1 MNVLTSITVLGFLI
15 FFHEMGHFLAAI
27 LQGIYVD
34 GFSIGFGPSVIKK
47 KYKNITYSLRAFPLG
62 GFVSF
67 PDEELN
73 NIDPND
79 ENLLKNRPVIQKVI
93 VISAG
98 VFANLILAYTL
109 LIVNVT
115 TIGIPFDPEPG
126 ILVLAIQPEKPAS
139 LAGLQAGD
147 KILKIENHTLGVG
160 DQAVSALVKDIQNAS
175 ENPISI
181 TIDRDGVLKDLTL
194 VPKNIDGKGTI
205 GAQLQPNIKKETKKT
220 KNILELFNYTN
231 NEFSSLLVKTIQGYK
246 GLITNFS
253 STAQQLSGPVKIV
266 EIGAQLSQQGGT
278 GILLFAALISI
289 NLAVLNSLPLP
300 LLDGGQLVFT
310 LIEGFRG
317 KPVPVKVQMVVT
329 QSSFFLLVG
338 LSVLLIIRDTSQ
350 LLIVQRLLSQL
361 INFKNC
367 SPSC

>member
-34 GFSIGFGPSVIKK
+34 GFSIGFGPSIIQK
-47 KYKNITYSLRAFPLG
+47 KYKDITYSFRAFPLG

-79 ENLLKNRPVIQKVI
+79 PNLLKNRPVIQRII

-98 VFANLILAYTL
+98 VFANLLLAYII
-109 LIVNVT
+109 LIINVT
-115 TIGIPFDPEPG
+115 TVGIPFEPEPG
-126 ILVLAIQPEKPAS
+126 ILVLATQPDNAAS
-139 LAGLQAGD
+139 LAGLEAGD
-147 KILKIENHTLGVG
+147 KIIKVETNNLGIG
-160 DQAVSALVKDIQNAS
+160 DQAVSTLVKEIRNS
-175 ENPISI
+175 YEKPISI
-181 TIDRDGVLKDLTL
+181 TIDRDGSIKDLTL
-194 VPKNIDGKGTI
+194 IPRNVNGKGTI

-220 KNILELFNYTN
+220 KNLYETFQYTS
-231 NEFSSLLVKTIQGYK
+231 NEFASLLIKTVQGYK

-266 EIGAQLSQQGGT
+266 EIGAQLSEQGGT

-310 LIEGFRG
+310 LIEFFRG
-317 KPVPVKVQMVVT
+317 KPVPVKIQMAVT

-350 LLIVQRLLSQL
+350 LLIVQRLFNQ
-361 INFKNC
+361 
-367 SPSC
+367 

>member
-34 GFSIGFGPSVIKK
+34 GFSIGFGPAIIKK
-47 KYKNITYSLRAFPLG
+47 KYKNITYSFRAFPLG

-67 PDEELN
+67 PDEEVN
-73 NIDPND
+73 NINPKDA
-79 ENLLKNRPVIQKVI
+79 NLLKNRPIFQRVI

-98 VFANLILAYTL
+98 VLANLILAYTI
-109 LIVNVT
+109 LIINVT
-115 TIGIPFDPEPG
+115 SIGIPFEPEPG
-126 ILVLAIQPEKPAS
+126 ILVLATQPEKSAALS
-139 LAGLQAGD
+139 GLKPGD
-147 KILKIENHTLGVG
+147 KILKIENNTLGVG
-160 DQAVSALVKDIQNAS
+160 DEAVSDLVKKIQTSS
-175 ENPISI
+175 EKQILI
-181 TIDRDGVLKDLTL
+181 KVERDGAFEELTL
-194 VPKNIDGKGTI
+194 IPKNVDGKGTI
-205 GAQLQPNIKKETKKT
+205 GAQLQPNIRKETKKT
-220 KNILELFNYTN
+220 KNVYEIFEYTN
-231 NEFSSLLVKTIQGYK
+231 KEFSSLLVKTIQGYK

-266 EIGAQLSQQGGT
+266 EIGAQLSEQGGT

-317 KPVPVKVQMVVT
+317 KPVPVKVQMAVT

-350 LLIVQRLLSQL
+350 LLIVQRLLNQ
-361 INFKNC
+361 
-367 SPSC
+367 

>member
-34 GFSIGFGPSVIKK
+34 GFSIGFGPAIIQKK
-47 KYKNITYSLRAFPLG
+47 FRDITYSFRAFPLG

-73 NIDPND
+73 NIDPKD
-79 ENLLKNRPVIQKVI
+79 PNLLKNRPIIQRVI

-98 VFANLILAYTL
+98 VFANLILAY
-109 LIVNVT
+109 LILIINVT
-115 TIGIPFDPEPG
+115 TVGIPFDPEPG
-126 ILVLAIQPEKPAS
+126 ILVLATQPEKAAD
-139 LAGLQAGD
+139 LAGLEAGD
-147 KILKIENHTLGVG
+147 KILKIEANTLGVG
-160 DQAVSALVKDIQNAS
+160 DQAVSTLVKEIQNSS
-175 ENPISI
+175 EKSISI
-181 TIDRDGVLKDLTL
+181 EIERNGLIKEITL
-194 VPKNIDGKGTI
+194 IPKKVDGKGTI
-205 GAQLQPNIKKETKKT
+205 GAQLQPNIRKETKKT
-220 KNILELFNYTN
+220 KNFYELFKYSN
-231 NEFSSLLVKTIQGYK
+231 NEFLSLLVKTIQGYK

-266 EIGAQLSQQGGT
+266 EIGAQLSEQGGT

-310 LIEGFRG
+310 LIEGLRG
-317 KPVPVKVQMVVT
+317 KPVPVKVQIAVT

-350 LLIVQRLLSQL
+350 LLIVQRLL
-361 INFKNC
+361 N
-367 SPSC
+367 

>member
-34 GFSIGFGPSVIKK
+34 GFSIGFGPSIIQKK
-47 KYKNITYSLRAFPLG
+47 FKDITYSFRAFPLG

-73 NIDPND
+73 NIDPKD
-79 ENLLKNRPVIQKVI
+79 PNLLKNRPIIQRVI

-98 VFANLILAYTL
+98 VFANLILAYSI
-109 LIVNVT
+109 LIINVT

-126 ILVLAIQPEKPAS
+126 ILVLATQPEKAAS
-139 LAGLQAGD
+139 LAGLEPGD
-147 KILKIENHTLGVG
+147 KILKIETSTLGVG
-160 DQAVSALVKDIQNAS
+160 DQAVSKLVKEIQNS
-175 ENPISI
+175 SDKPISI
-181 TIDRDGVLKDLTL
+181 QIERDEILKDLTL
-194 VPKNIDGKGTI
+194 IPKNIDGKGTI
-205 GAQLQPNIKKETKKT
+205 GAQLQPNIRKETKKT
-220 KNILELFNYTN
+220 KNVFELFKYTN

-266 EIGAQLSQQGGT
+266 EIGAQLSEQGGT

-300 LLDGGQLVFT
+300 LLDGGQFVFT
-310 LIEGFRG
+310 IIEGFRG
-317 KPVPVKVQMVVT
+317 KPVPLKVQMVVT
-329 QSSFFLLVG
+329 QSSFFLLIG

-350 LLIVQRLLSQL
+350 LLIVQRLLNQ
-361 INFKNC
+361 
-367 SPSC
+367 

>member
-34 GFSIGFGPSVIKK
+34 GFSIGFGPSIIQKK
-47 KYKNITYSLRAFPLG
+47 FRDITYSLRAFPLG

-73 NIDPND
+73 NIDPKD
-79 ENLLKNRPVIQKVI
+79 PNLLKNRPIIQRVL

-98 VFANLILAYTL
+98 VLANLILAYTI
-109 LIVNVT
+109 LIINVT
-115 TIGIPFDPEPG
+115 AVGIPFDPEPG
-126 ILVLAIQPEKPAS
+126 ILVLATQAEQAAS
-139 LAGLQAGD
+139 LAGLEPGD
-147 KILKIENHTLGVG
+147 KILEIETNTLGVG
-160 DQAVSALVKDIQNAS
+160 DQAVSTLVKEIQNS
-175 ENPISI
+175 SDYPISI
-181 TIDRDGVLKDLTL
+181 KIERDGIFKDLTL
-194 VPKNIDGKGTI
+194 VPKNVDGKGTI
-205 GAQLQPNIKKETKKT
+205 GAQLQPNIRKETKKT
-220 KNILELFNYTN
+220 ENVYELFKYTN

-338 LSVLLIIRDTSQ
+338 LSMLLIIRDTSQ
-350 LLIVQRLLSQL
+350 LLIVQRLLNQ
-361 INFKNC
+361 
-367 SPSC
+367 

>member
-34 GFSIGFGPSVIKK
+34 GFSIGFGPSIIQK
-47 KYKNITYSLRAFPLG
+47 KYRGITYSFRAFPLG

-67 PDEELN
+67 PDEEIN
-73 NIDPND
+73 NIDPED
-79 ENLLKNRPVIQKVI
+79 PNLLKNRPIFQRVI

-98 VFANLILAYTL
+98 VFANLLLAYTI
-109 LIVNVT
+109 LILNVT
-115 TIGIPFDPEPG
+115 TIGIPYDPEPG
-126 ILVLAIQPEKPAS
+126 ILVLATQPEKAAFK
-139 LAGLQAGD
+139 AGLEAGD
-147 KILKIENHTLGVG
+147 KILKLEGNVLGIG
-160 DQAVSALVKDIQNAS
+160 DQAVSSLVKKIQSSS
-175 ENPISI
+175 EESISI
-181 TIDRDGVLKDLTL
+181 EIERDNSYQKLTL
-194 VPKNIDGKGTI
+194 IPQNIDGKGTI

-220 KNILELFNYTN
+220 KNINELFQYTN
-231 NEFSSLLVKTIQGYK
+231 KEFSSLLIKTIQGYK

-266 EIGAQLSQQGGT
+266 EIGAQLSEQGGT

-310 LIEGFRG
+310 LIEGLRG
-317 KPVPVKVQMVVT
+317 KPVPVKIQIAVT

-350 LLIVQRLLSQL
+350 LLIVQRLL
-361 INFKNC
+361 NH
-367 SPSC
+367 

>member
-34 GFSIGFGPSVIKK
+34 GFSIGFGPSIIQK
-47 KYKNITYSLRAFPLG
+47 KYKDITYSLRAFPLG

-67 PDEELN
+67 PDEEIN
-73 NIDPND
+73 NIDSND
-79 ENLLKNRPVIQKVI
+79 PNLLKNRPIIQRAI

-98 VFANLILAYTL
+98 VFANLILAYIILIINVSTL
-109 LIVNVT
+109 
-115 TIGIPFDPEPG
+115 GIPFDPEPG
-126 ILVLAIQPEKPAS
+126 ILVLATQPEKAAS
-139 LAGLQAGD
+139 LAGLESGD
-147 KILKIENHTLGVG
+147 KIIKIESKILGVG
-160 DQAVSALVKDIQNAS
+160 DQAVSSLVKEIQNSS
-175 ENPISI
+175 EKPISI
-181 TIDRDGVLKDLTL
+181 EIERNGIFKDITL
-194 VPKNIDGKGTI
+194 IPKNVDGKGTI
-205 GAQLQPNIKKETKKT
+205 GAQLQPNVSTDTKKI
-220 KNILELFNYTN
+220 KGVFELFEYSNK
-231 NEFSSLLVKTIQGYK
+231 EFSSLLVKTIQGYK

-266 EIGAQLSQQGGT
+266 EIGAQLSEQGGT

-310 LIEGFRG
+310 LIEGLRG
-317 KPVPVKVQMVVT
+317 KPIPVKVQMAVT

-350 LLIVQRLLSQL
+350 LLIIQRLLNQ
-361 INFKNC
+361 
-367 SPSC
+367 

>member
-1 MNVLTSITVLGFLI
+1 MNVLTSITVLGFLM

-34 GFSIGFGPSVIKK
+34 GFSIGFGPSIIQK
-47 KYKNITYSLRAFPLG
+47 KYKDITYSLRAFPLG

-67 PDEELN
+67 PDEEIN
-73 NIDPND
+73 NIDSND
-79 ENLLKNRPVIQKVI
+79 PNLLKNRPIIQRAI

-98 VFANLILAYTL
+98 VFANLILAYIILIINVSTL
-109 LIVNVT
+109 
-115 TIGIPFDPEPG
+115 GIPFDPEPG
-126 ILVLAIQPEKPAS
+126 ILVLATQPEKAAS
-139 LAGLQAGD
+139 LAGLESGD
-147 KILKIENHTLGVG
+147 KIIKIESKILGVG
-160 DQAVSALVKDIQNAS
+160 DQAVSSLVKEIQNSS
-175 ENPISI
+175 EKPISI
-181 TIDRDGVLKDLTL
+181 EIERNGIFKDITL
-194 VPKNIDGKGTI
+194 IPKNVDGKGTI
-205 GAQLQPNIKKETKKT
+205 GAQLQPNVSKDTKKI
-220 KNILELFNYTN
+220 KGVFELFEYSNK
-231 NEFSSLLVKTIQGYK
+231 EFSSLLVKTIQGYK

-266 EIGAQLSQQGGT
+266 EIGAQLSEQGGT

-310 LIEGFRG
+310 LIEGLRG
-317 KPVPVKVQMVVT
+317 KPIPVKVQMAVT

-350 LLIVQRLLSQL
+350 LLIIQRLL
-361 INFKNC
+361 N
-367 SPSC
+367 

>member
-34 GFSIGFGPSVIKK
+34 GFSIGFGPSIIQK
-47 KYKNITYSLRAFPLG
+47 KYKNITYSFRAFPLG

-73 NIDPND
+73 NIDPKD
-79 ENLLKNRPVIQKVI
+79 PNLLKNRPIIQRII

-98 VFANLILAYTL
+98 VFANLILAYTI
-109 LIVNVT
+109 LILNVT
-115 TIGIPFDPEPG
+115 TVGIPFDPEPG
-126 ILVLAIQPEKPAS
+126 ILVLATQPDKAANR
-139 LAGLQAGD
+139 AGLEAGD
-147 KILKIENHTLGVG
+147 KIIKLDNDLLGVG
-160 DQAVSALVKDIQNAS
+160 DQAVSTLVKEIQSSS
-175 ENPISI
+175 EKPISI
-181 TIDRDGVLKDLTL
+181 EIEREGVFKKLSLIPRE
-194 VPKNIDGKGTI
+194 VDGKGTI
-205 GAQLQPNIKKETKKT
+205 GAQLQPNIRKETKKT
-220 KNILELFNYTN
+220 KNIYELFKYSNK
-231 NEFSSLLVKTIQGYK
+231 EFLSLLVKTIQGYK

-266 EIGAQLSQQGGT
+266 EIGAQLSEQGGT
-278 GILLFAALISI
+278 GILLFASLISI

-310 LIEGFRG
+310 LIEGLRG
-317 KPVPVKVQMVVT
+317 KPVPVKVQMAVT

-350 LLIVQRLLSQL
+350 LLIVQRLLNQ
-361 INFKNC
+361 
-367 SPSC
+367 

>member
-34 GFSIGFGPSVIKK
+34 GFSIGFGPSIIEK
-47 KYKNITYSLRAFPLG
+47 KYKDITYSLRAFPLG

-67 PDEELN
+67 PDEEVN
-73 NIDPND
+73 KIDPKD
-79 ENLLKNRPVIQKVI
+79 PNLLKNRPIFQRVI

-98 VFANLILAYTL
+98 VFANLILAYII
-109 LIVNVT
+109 LITNVT
-115 TIGIPFDPEPG
+115 TVGIPFDPEPG
-126 ILVLAIQPEKPAS
+126 ILVLATQPEKAAAI
-139 LAGLQAGD
+139 AGLEPGD
-147 KILKIENHTLGVG
+147 KILKIETNTLGVG
-160 DQAVSALVKDIQNAS
+160 DQAVSTIVKKIQNSS

-181 TIDRDGVLKDLTL
+181 EIERNGFFKEITLT
-194 VPKNIDGKGTI
+194 PKQVDGKGTI
-205 GAQLQPNIKKETKKT
+205 GAQLQPNISKETKKT
-220 KNILELFNYTN
+220 KNFYELFKYTN
-231 NEFSSLLVKTIQGYK
+231 NEFLSLLIKTIQGYK

-266 EIGAQLSQQGGT
+266 EIGAQLSEQGGT

-317 KPVPVKVQMVVT
+317 KPVPVKVQMAVT

-350 LLIVQRLLSQL
+350 LLIVQRLLNQ
-361 INFKNC
+361 
-367 SPSC
+367 

>member
-34 GFSIGFGPSVIKK
+34 GFSIGFGPSIIQK

-67 PDEELN
+67 PDEEIN
-73 NIDPND
+73 NIDPQD
-79 ENLLKNRPVIQKVI
+79 PNLLKNRPIFQRVI

-98 VFANLILAYTL
+98 VLANLILAYSI
-109 LIVNVT
+109 LILNVT
-115 TIGIPFDPEPG
+115 TLGIPFDPEPG
-126 ILVLAIQPEKPAS
+126 ILVLATQPAKAAD
-139 LAGLQAGD
+139 LAGLEAGD
-147 KILKIENHTLGVG
+147 KILKIESSTLGVG
-160 DQAVSALVKDIQNAS
+160 DQAVSTLVKKIQNS
-175 ENPISI
+175 SDDPISI
-181 TIDRDGVLKDLTL
+181 NIDRNGVLKDLTL
-194 VPKNIDGKGTI
+194 IPKNVDGKGTI
-205 GAQLQPNIKKETKKT
+205 GAQLQPNIRKETKKT
-220 KNILELFNYTN
+220 KNFYELFKYTN
-231 NEFSSLLVKTIQGYK
+231 KEFSSLLVKTIQGYK

-300 LLDGGQLVFT
+300 LLDGGQLIFT

-317 KPVPVKVQMVVT
+317 KPVPVKLQMVVT

-350 LLIVQRLLSQL
+350 LLVVQKLLNQ
-361 INFKNC
+361 
-367 SPSC
+367 

>member
-34 GFSIGFGPSVIKK
+34 GFSIGFGPSLIQK
-47 KYKNITYSLRAFPLG
+47 KYKDITYSFRAFPLG

-73 NIDPND
+73 NIDPKD
-79 ENLLKNRPVIQKVI
+79 PNLLKNRPIIQRVI

-98 VFANLILAYTL
+98 VFANLLLAYTI

-115 TIGIPFDPEPG
+115 TVGIPYDPEPG
-126 ILVLAIQPEKPAS
+126 ILVLATQPEKSAMK
-139 LAGLQAGD
+139 AGLEPGD
-147 KILKIENHTLGVG
+147 KILKIDGNLLGVG
-160 DQAVSALVKDIQNAS
+160 DQAISSLVKRIQS
-175 ENPISI
+175 SPDEQISI
-181 TIDRDGVLKDLTL
+181 SIEREGSFQDLKLT
-194 VPKNIDGKGTI
+194 PQDIDGKGTI
-205 GAQLQPNIKKETKKT
+205 GAQLQPNIKKETIKT
-220 KNILELFNYTN
+220 KNINQLFRYTN
-231 NEFSSLLVKTIQGYK
+231 NEFSSLLIKTIQGYK

-266 EIGAQLSQQGGT
+266 EIGAQLSEQGGT

-310 LIEGFRG
+310 LIEGLRG
-317 KPVPVKVQMVVT
+317 KPVPVKIQIAVT

-350 LLIVQRLLSQL
+350 LLIVQRLLNQ
-361 INFKNC
+361 
-367 SPSC
+367 

>member
-34 GFSIGFGPSVIKK
+34 GFSIGFGPSIIQKK
-47 KYKNITYSLRAFPLG
+47 FNGITYSFRAFPLG

-67 PDEELN
+67 PDEEQN
-73 NIDPND
+73 NIDPKD
-79 ENLLKNRPVIQKVI
+79 PNLLKNRPILQRII

-98 VFANLILAYTL
+98 VFANLLLAYTI
-109 LIVNVT
+109 LIVNIT
-115 TIGIPFDPEPG
+115 TVGIPYDPEPG
-126 ILVLAIQPEKPAS
+126 IIVLATQPEKPAYM
-139 LAGLQAGD
+139 AGLKPGD
-147 KILKIENHTLGVG
+147 KILEIENNILGTG
-160 DQAVSALVKDIQNAS
+160 DEAVSNLVRKIQS
-175 ENPISI
+175 SKEESI
-181 TIDRDGVLKDLTL
+181 TIKVQRDDILREIILT
-194 VPKNIDGKGTI
+194 PQEINGKGTI
-205 GAQLQPNIKKETKKT
+205 GAQLQPNIKKETKKIQ
-220 KNILELFNYTN
+220 NIIELFDYTN
-231 NEFSSLLVKTIQGYK
+231 KEFSSLLIRTVEGYK

-266 EIGAQLSQQGGT
+266 EIGAQLSEQGGT
-278 GILLFAALISI
+278 GILIFAALISI

-310 LIEGFRG
+310 LIEGLRG
-317 KPVPVKVQMVVT
+317 KPVPVKIQIAVT

-350 LLIVQRLLSQL
+350 LLIVQRFLNQ
-361 INFKNC
+361 
-367 SPSC
+367 

>member
-34 GFSIGFGPSVIKK
+34 GFSIGFGPSIIQKR
-47 KYKNITYSLRAFPLG
+47 YKDITYSLRAFPLG

-67 PDEELN
+67 PDEEIN
-73 NIDPND
+73 NIDPKD
-79 ENLLKNRPVIQKVI
+79 PNLLKNRPVIQKVI

-98 VFANLILAYTL
+98 VFANLILAYTI
-109 LIVNVT
+109 LIINVA

-126 ILVLAIQPEKPAS
+126 ILVLATQPEKAAA
-139 LAGLQAGD
+139 LAGLEAGD
-147 KILKIENHTLGVG
+147 KILEIENSTLGVG
-160 DQAVSALVKDIQNAS
+160 DKAVSALVKEIQNSS
-175 ENPISI
+175 EVPISI
-181 TIDRDGVLKDLTL
+181 TIERDGFLKDLTL
-194 VPKNIDGKGTI
+194 LPKNVDGKGTI

-220 KNILELFNYTN
+220 TNIFELFNYTN
-231 NEFSSLLVKTIQGYK
+231 NEFSSLLIKTIQGYK
-246 GLITNFS
+246 GLLTNFS

-310 LIEGFRG
+310 LIESFRG

-350 LLIVQRLLSQL
+350 LLIVQRLLNQ
-361 INFKNC
+361 
-367 SPSC
+367 

>member
-1 MNVLTSITVLGFLI
+1 MNVLTSVTVLGFLI

-34 GFSIGFGPSVIKK
+34 GFSIGFGPSIIQK

-67 PDEELN
+67 PDEEQN
-73 NIDPND
+73 NIDPAD
-79 ENLLKNRPVIQKVI
+79 PNLLKNRPIFQRII

-98 VFANLILAYTL
+98 VFANLILAYTI
-109 LIVNVT
+109 LIINVT
-115 TIGIPFDPEPG
+115 TIGIPYDPEPG
-126 ILVLAIQPEKPAS
+126 IIVLATQPEKAAFN
-139 LAGLQAGD
+139 AGLEPGD
-147 KILKIENHTLGVG
+147 KILKIEGNILGSG
-160 DQAVSALVKDIQNAS
+160 DQAVSSIVKVIQSSSEKPIAIKIERSGTYQDI
-175 ENPISI
+175 
-181 TIDRDGVLKDLTL
+181 TLT
-194 VPKNIDGKGTI
+194 PKNIDGKGTI
-205 GAQLQPNIKKETKKT
+205 GAQLQPNIRKDTKKT
-220 KNILELFNYTN
+220 KNFKDLFIYTN
-231 NEFSSLLVKTIQGYK
+231 NEFSSLLIKTIQGYR

-253 STAQQLSGPVKIV
+253 STAQQLSGPIKIV
-266 EIGAQLSQQGGT
+266 EIGAQLSEQGGN
-278 GILLFAALISI
+278 GILIFAALISI

-317 KPVPVKVQMVVT
+317 KPVPAKVQIAVT

-350 LLIVQRLLSQL
+350 LLIVQRLLNQ
-361 INFKNC
+361 
-367 SPSC
+367 

>member
-34 GFSIGFGPSVIKK
+34 GFSIGFGPSIIQK
-47 KYKNITYSLRAFPLG
+47 KYKDITYSLRAFPLG

-67 PDEELN
+67 PDEEIN
-73 NIDPND
+73 NIDSKDP
-79 ENLLKNRPVIQKVI
+79 NLLKNRPIIQRAI

-98 VFANLILAYTL
+98 VIANLLLAYIILIINVSTL
-109 LIVNVT
+109 
-115 TIGIPFDPEPG
+115 GIPFDPEPG
-126 ILVLAIQPEKPAS
+126 ILVLATQPEKAAS
-139 LAGLQAGD
+139 VAGLETGD
-147 KILKIENHTLGVG
+147 KIIKIESKNLGVG
-160 DQAVSALVKDIQNAS
+160 DQAVSYLVKEIQNS
-175 ENPISI
+175 SDKPVSI
-181 TIDRDGVLKDLTL
+181 EIERNGIFKNITL
-194 VPKNIDGKGTI
+194 IPKNVDGKGTI
-205 GAQLQPNIKKETKKT
+205 GAQLQPNVSKETKK
-220 KNILELFNYTN
+220 IRGVYELFKYTN
-231 NEFSSLLVKTIQGYK
+231 KEFSSLLVKTIQGYK

-266 EIGAQLSQQGGT
+266 EIGAQLSEQGGT

-310 LIEGFRG
+310 LIEGLRG
-317 KPVPVKVQMVVT
+317 KPVPVKVQMAVT

-350 LLIVQRLLSQL
+350 LLIVQRLLNQ
-361 INFKNC
+361 
-367 SPSC
+367 

>member
-34 GFSIGFGPSVIKK
+34 GFSIGFGPSIIQK
-47 KYKNITYSLRAFPLG
+47 KYRGITYSFRAFPLG

-67 PDEELN
+67 PDEEIN
-73 NIDPND
+73 NIEPDDP
-79 ENLLKNRPVIQKVI
+79 NLLKNRPIIQRVI

-98 VFANLILAYTL
+98 VFANLLLAYTI
-109 LIVNVT
+109 LILNVT
-115 TIGIPFDPEPG
+115 SIGIPYDPEPG
-126 ILVLAIQPEKPAS
+126 ILVLATQPEKAAFK
-139 LAGLQAGD
+139 AGLEAGD
-147 KILKIENHTLGVG
+147 KILKIDGNILGVG
-160 DQAVSALVKDIQNAS
+160 DKAVKSLVKRIQSSS
-175 ENPISI
+175 EESISI
-181 TIDRDGVLKDLTL
+181 EIERENSYQKLTL
-194 VPKNIDGKGTI
+194 IPQNIDGKGTI

-220 KNILELFNYTN
+220 KNINELFHYTN
-231 NEFSSLLVKTIQGYK
+231 KEFSSLLIKTIQGYK

-266 EIGAQLSQQGGT
+266 EIGAQLSEQGGT

-310 LIEGFRG
+310 LIEGLRG
-317 KPVPVKVQMVVT
+317 KPVPVKIQIAVT

-350 LLIVQRLLSQL
+350 LLIVQRLLNQ
-361 INFKNC
+361 
-367 SPSC
+367 

>member
-1 MNVLTSITVLGFLI
+1 MNVITSITVLGFLI

-27 LQGIYVD
+27 FQGIYVN
-34 GFSIGFGPSVIKK
+34 GFSIGFGPPIIQKK
-47 KYKNITYSLRAFPLG
+47 FKGITYSFRAFPLG

-67 PDEELN
+67 PDEEIN

-79 ENLLKNRPVIQKVI
+79 PNLLKNRPIAQRII

-98 VFANLILAYTL
+98 VFANLLLAYII

-115 TIGIPFDPEPG
+115 SIGIPYEPDPG
-126 ILVLAIQPEKPAS
+126 ILVLATQPEKAAFK
-139 LAGLQAGD
+139 AGLEPGD
-147 KILKIENHTLGVG
+147 KILKLNGNVLGAG
-160 DQAVSALVKDIQNAS
+160 DQAVSTLVSKIQNSS
-175 ENPISI
+175 EESISI
-181 TIDRDGVLKDLTL
+181 EIERENSSQTLIL
-194 VPKNIDGKGTI
+194 VPQIIDGKGTI
-205 GAQLQPNIKKETKKT
+205 GAQLQPNIKKETIKT
-220 KNILELFNYTN
+220 KNINELFQYTN
-231 NEFSSLLVKTIQGYK
+231 KEFSSLLIKTIEGYK

-266 EIGAQLSQQGGT
+266 EIGAQLSQQGGN

-310 LIEGFRG
+310 LIEGLRG
-317 KPVPVKVQMVVT
+317 KPVPVKIQIAVT

-338 LSVLLIIRDTSQ
+338 LSILLIIRDTSQ
-350 LLIVQRLLSQL
+350 LLIVQRIFNQ
-361 INFKNC
+361 
-367 SPSC
+367 

>member
-34 GFSIGFGPSVIKK
+34 GFSIGFGPAILKK
-47 KYKNITYSLRAFPLG
+47 KYKNITYSFRAFPLG

-73 NIDPND
+73 HIDPND
-79 ENLLKNRPVIQKVI
+79 PNLLKNRPIIQRII

-98 VFANLILAYTL
+98 VLANLLLAYTI
-109 LIVNVT
+109 LIFNVT
-115 TIGIPFDPEPG
+115 TIGIPSDPQPG
-126 ILVLAIQPEKPAS
+126 VLVIATQPEKVAFN
-139 LAGLQAGD
+139 AGLETGD
-147 KILKIENHTLGVG
+147 KILKVEGIDLGVG
-160 DQAVSALVKDIQNAS
+160 DQAINALVKKIQSAS
-175 ENPISI
+175 NKAISI
-181 TIDRDGVLKDLTL
+181 EIERAGTFKEISLIPKD
-194 VPKNIDGKGTI
+194 IDGKGTI
-205 GAQLQPNIKKETKKT
+205 GAQLQPNISKETNKT
-220 KNILELFNYTN
+220 KNFYELFKYTN
-231 NEFSSLLVKTIQGYK
+231 NEFSSLLFKTIQGYK

-266 EIGAQLSQQGGT
+266 EIGAQLSQQGGN

-300 LLDGGQLVFT
+300 LLDGGQLLLTV
-310 LIEGFRG
+310 IEGLRG
-317 KPVPVKVQMVVT
+317 KPVPVKIQMAVT

-350 LLIVQRLLSQL
+350 LLIVQRLLNQ
-361 INFKNC
+361 
-367 SPSC
+367 

>member
-34 GFSIGFGPSVIKK
+34 GFSIGFGPAIIQK
-47 KYKNITYSLRAFPLG
+47 KYRDITYSFRAFPLG

-73 NIDPND
+73 NIDPKD
-79 ENLLKNRPVIQKVI
+79 PNLLKNRPIIQKVI

-98 VFANLILAYTL
+98 VFANLILSYTI
-109 LIVNVT
+109 LILNVT
-115 TIGIPFDPEPG
+115 TVGIPFDPDPG
-126 ILVLAIQPEKPAS
+126 ILVLATQPNKAAS
-139 LAGLQAGD
+139 IAGLETGD
-147 KILKIENHTLGVG
+147 KILKIESSTLGVG
-160 DQAVSALVKDIQNAS
+160 DKAVYTLVQKIQSSS
-175 ENPISI
+175 ENPILI
-181 TIDRDGVLKDLTL
+181 TIERDGVLKDLTL
-194 VPKNIDGKGTI
+194 VPKNVDGKGTI
-205 GAQLQPNIKKETKKT
+205 GAQLQPNIRKETKKT
-220 KNILELFNYTN
+220 KNFYELFKYTN
-231 NEFSSLLVKTIQGYK
+231 SQFSSLLVKTIQGYK

-317 KPVPVKVQMVVT
+317 KPIPVKVQMVVT
-329 QSSFFLLVG
+329 QSSFLLLVG

-350 LLIVQRLLSQL
+350 LLIVQRLLNQ
-361 INFKNC
+361 
-367 SPSC
+367 